1 MQINPSINGWIEKY
15 LNQYANEISHYATD
29 EDFFVA
35 CQNSGLIYGYVVNYH
50 LKISIDDKK
59 WDSEEKIKVG
69 FLSTLIALY
78 KTENGNDVSAFIETL
93 IQFYSQISKGKFSFL
108 RMVLPDANSYQKL
121 ESIINERLQTKD
133 NIVTKNFT
141 HMVTNAML
149 FIDVLAFEYY
159 LKNTHISL
167 DFFKDLERK
176 CLALI
181 MLSLNVKINKS
192 EYDLMLLKM
201 FENSL
206 RYSKISTI
214 NSDDIMVVIFEGKR
228 SVLESLYLYEV
239 AHMTLLSDGVV
250 YENEQI
256 YLDDFALKLNLNKN
270 KQNTGFELVS
280 FIEKYKKELP
290 FFNLNHPVKQFYN
303 NTQDNIGK
311 LVSRNKTRLIKE
323 LSESKELVKLL
334 RKSTQHDLSFE
345 EKKKVKKQ
353 LLDICKSI
361 PSLTI
366 FLLPGGGL
374 LLPIL
379 IKYIPQLLPSA
390 FNENLNDDYL

>member
-15 LNQYANEISHYATD
+15 LNQYANEISHYVTD

-35 CQNSGLIYGYVVNYH
+35 CQKSGLIYGYVINYH
-50 LKISIDDKK
+50 LKSEIDDAK
-59 WDSEEKIKVG
+59 WDNEEKIKAG

-78 KTENGNDVSAFIETL
+78 KSKKGEKNLDEFIETI
-93 IQFYSQISKGKFSFL
+93 IQFYNLISKGKFSFM

-121 ESIINERLQTKD
+121 ESIINERLQTND

-149 FIDVLAFEYY
+149 FIDVLAFEFY
-159 LKNTHISL
+159 LENNSINL

-181 MLSLNVKINKS
+181 MLSLNVKIDKS
-192 EYDLMLLKM
+192 EYDMMLLKL

-206 RYSKISTI
+206 RYSKISKI
-214 NSDDIMVVIFEGKR
+214 NSDEIMNVIFEGTR
-228 SVLESLYLYEV
+228 STLESLYLHEV

-250 YENEQI
+250 YENEQKF
-256 YLDDFALKLNLNKN
+256 LDEFTLKLNLNKLI
-270 KQNTGFELVS
+270 QNTGIELVI
-280 FIEKYKKELP
+280 FIDKHKNELP

-334 RKSTQHDLSFE
+334 RKSTQSDLSFE

-353 LLDICKSI
+353 LLDICKTI

-379 IKYIPQLLPSA
+379 IKFIPQLLPSS
-390 FNENLNDDYL
+390 FNENLND

>member
-15 LNQYANEISHYATD
+15 INQYANDISHYATD

-35 CQNSGLIYGYVVNYH
+35 CQKSGLIYGYVINYH
-50 LKISIDDKK
+50 LTSEVDDAK
-59 WDSEEKIKVG
+59 WDNEEKIKVG

-78 KTENGNDVSAFIETL
+78 KTKNGDDASAFIETI
-93 IQFYSQISKGKFSFL
+93 IQFYNQIAKGKFSFMK
-108 RMVLPDANSYQKL
+108 MVLPDANSFQKL
-121 ESIINERLQTKD
+121 ESIINERLQTND

-149 FIDVLAFEYY
+149 FIDVLAFEFY
-159 LKNTHISL
+159 LKNDTINL

-181 MLSLNVKINKS
+181 MLSLNVKIDKS

-206 RYSKISTI
+206 RYSKVSKI
-214 NSDDIMVVIFEGKR
+214 NEAEIFEVIFEGNR
-228 SVLESLYLYEV
+228 STLENLYLYEV

-256 YLDDFALKLNLNKN
+256 FLDEFALKLNLNKT
-270 KQNTGFELVS
+270 KQNTGYEIVS
-280 FIEKYKKELP
+280 FIDKHKKELP

-334 RKSTQHDLSFE
+334 RKSTQSDLSFE

-353 LLDICKSI
+353 LLDICKTI

-379 IKYIPQLLPSA
+379 IKFIPQLLPSS
-390 FNENLNDDYL
+390 FNENLND

>member
-15 LNQYANEISHYATD
+15 LSQYANEISHYATD

-50 LKISIDDKK
+50 LNSDVDDEK
-59 WDSEEKIKVG
+59 WDTEEKIKVG
-69 FLSTLIALY
+69 FLSTLFALY
-78 KTENGNDVSAFIETL
+78 KRNKNDDLSGFIETI
-93 IQFYSQISKGKFSFL
+93 IQFYNQISKGKFSFMK
-108 RMVLPDANSYQKL
+108 MVLPDANSYQKF
-121 ESIINERLQTKD
+121 ESIINERLQTND

-149 FIDVLAFEYY
+149 FIDVLAFEFY
-159 LKNTHISL
+159 LKNNTINL

-181 MLSLNVKINKS
+181 MLSLNEKKDKS
-192 EYDLMLLKM
+192 EYDKMLLKM

-206 RYSKISTI
+206 RYSKVSKI
-214 NSDDIMVVIFEGKR
+214 NQNEIIELIFEGNR
-228 SVLESLYLYEV
+228 STLENLYLYEV

-250 YENEQI
+250 YENEQKF
-256 YLDDFALKLNLNKN
+256 LDDFALKLNLNKRT
-270 KQNTGFELVS
+270 QNTGYELVS
-280 FIEKYKKELP
+280 FIEKHKNELP

-334 RKSTQHDLSFE
+334 RKSTQSDLSFE

-353 LLDICKSI
+353 LLDICKTI

-379 IKYIPQLLPSA
+379 IKFIPQLLPSS
-390 FNENLNDDYL
+390 FNENLND

>member
-1 MQINPSINGWIEKY
+1 M
-15 LNQYANEISHYATD
+15 
-29 EDFFVA
+29 
-35 CQNSGLIYGYVVNYH
+35 VNYH
-50 LKISIDDKK
+50 LNSEIDYAK
-59 WDSEEKIKVG
+59 WDNEEKIKVG

-78 KTENGNDVSAFIETL
+78 KTKKGEDVEEFIET
-93 IQFYSQISKGKFSFL
+93 ITRFYGQISKGKFSFMK
-108 RMVLPDANSYQKL
+108 MVLPDANSFQKL
-121 ESIINERLQTKD
+121 ENIINERLQTND

-149 FIDVLAFEYY
+149 FIDVLAFEFY
-159 LKNTHISL
+159 LKNNTISL

-181 MLSLNVKINKS
+181 MLSLNVKIDKS
-192 EYDLMLLKM
+192 EYDSMLLKM

-206 RYSKISTI
+206 RYSKISKI
-214 NSDDIMVVIFEGKR
+214 NEAEIIDVIFEGNR
-228 SVLESLYLYEV
+228 SVLENLYLYEV

-250 YENEQI
+250 YENEQKF
-256 YLDDFALKLNLNKN
+256 LDNFASKLNLNN
-270 KQNTGFELVS
+270 TNQNNGYELVS
-280 FIEKYKKELP
+280 FINEHKKELP

-334 RKSTQHDLSFE
+334 RKSTQQDLSFE

-353 LLDICKSI
+353 LLDICKTI

-379 IKYIPQLLPSA
+379 IKFIPQLLPSS
-390 FNENLNDDYL
+390 FNENLND

>member
-15 LNQYANEISHYATD
+15 INQYANEISHYAT
-29 EDFFVA
+29 EEEFFVA

-50 LKISIDDKK
+50 LKSTIDDIK
-59 WDSEEKIKVG
+59 WDNEEKIKLG

-78 KTENGNDVSAFIETL
+78 KSKKGEEDIDGFIETI
-93 IQFYSQISKGKFSFL
+93 IQFYGQISKGKFSFM
-108 RMVLPDANSYQKL
+108 RMVLPDANSFQKL
-121 ESIINERLQTKD
+121 ESIINERLQTND

-149 FIDVLAFEYY
+149 FIDVLAFEFY
-159 LKNTHISL
+159 LKNNTISL

-181 MLSLNVKINKS
+181 MLSLNVKIDKS

-206 RYSKISTI
+206 RYSKVSKI
-214 NSDDIMVVIFEGKR
+214 NETEIFELIFEGNR
-228 SVLESLYLYEV
+228 TVLENLYLYEV

-250 YENEQI
+250 YDNEQI
-256 YLDDFALKLNLNKN
+256 FLDDFSLKLNLNKT
-270 KQNTGFELVS
+270 KQNTGYELVN
-280 FIEKYKKELP
+280 FIEKHKKELP

-311 LVSRNKTRLIKE
+311 LVSRNKTRLVKE

-379 IKYIPQLLPSA
+379 IKFIPQLLPSA
-390 FNENLNDDYL
+390 FNENLND

>member
-35 CQNSGLIYGYVVNYH
+35 CQKSGLIYGYVVKYH
-50 LKISIDDKK
+50 LNSEVDDSK
-59 WDSEEKIKVG
+59 WDTEEKIKVG
-69 FLSTLIALY
+69 FLSTLITLY
-78 KTENGNDVSAFIETL
+78 STKKNDTIKGFIETI
-93 IQFYSQISKGKFSFL
+93 IQFYSQISKGKFSFIK
-108 RMVLPDANSYQKL
+108 MVLPNANSYQKL
-121 ESIINERLQTKD
+121 ESIINERLQTND

-149 FIDVLAFEYY
+149 FIDILAFEFY
-159 LKNTHISL
+159 LENNTISL

-176 CLALI
+176 CMALI
-181 MLSLNVKINKS
+181 MLSLNVKIDKS

-206 RYSKISTI
+206 RYSKVSKIKNDKI
-214 NSDDIMVVIFEGKR
+214 IDVIFEGKR

-250 YENEQI
+250 YENEQKF
-256 YLDDFALKLNLNKN
+256 LDEFALKLNLNKTN
-270 KQNTGFELVS
+270 QNAGYELVG
-280 FIEKYKKELP
+280 FINKYKKELP

-311 LVSRNKTRLIKE
+311 LISRNKSRLIKE

-334 RKSTQHDLSFE
+334 RKSTQSDLSFE

-353 LLDICKSI
+353 LLDICKTI

-379 IKYIPQLLPSA
+379 IKFIPQLLPSA
-390 FNENLNDDYL
+390 FNENLND

>member
-15 LNQYANEISHYATD
+15 INQYANEITHYVTD
-29 EDFFVA
+29 EEFFVG

-50 LKISIDDKK
+50 LNAAIDDTK
-59 WDSEEKIKVG
+59 WDTEEKIKVG

-78 KTENGNDVSAFIETL
+78 KVQKGKDVEEFIETI
-93 IQFYSQISKGKFSFL
+93 IQFYNQISKGKFSFMK
-108 RMVLPDANSYQKL
+108 MVLPDANSFQKL
-121 ESIINERLQTKD
+121 ESIINERLQTND

-149 FIDVLAFEYY
+149 FIDVLAFEFY
-159 LKNTHISL
+159 LKNDTINL

-181 MLSLNVKINKS
+181 MLSLNVKIDKS
-192 EYDLMLLKM
+192 EYDSMLLKM

-206 RYSKISTI
+206 RYSKVSKI
-214 NSDDIMVVIFEGKR
+214 NEAEIFELIFEGNR
-228 SVLESLYLYEV
+228 TNLESLYLFEV
-239 AHMTLLSDGVV
+239 AHMTLLSDGIV
-250 YENEQI
+250 YENEQKF
-256 YLDDFALKLNLNKN
+256 LENFALKLNLSKSI
-270 KQNTGFELVS
+270 KNTGYELVN
-280 FIEKYKKELP
+280 FINKHKKELP

-311 LVSRNKTRLIKE
+311 LVSRNKTRLVKE

-334 RKSTQHDLSFE
+334 RKSTQSDLSFE

-379 IKYIPQLLPSA
+379 IKFIPQLLPSA
-390 FNENLNDDYL
+390 FNENLND